1 MPPRKIDYT
10 EYSEKILMDVKE
22 TQNENTQFD
31 ITEIANFFHKM
42 SYMSPSDLMNEYF
55 NNKKKK
61 SNLSKCFD
69 VSVKKF

>member
-10 EYSEKILMDVKE
+10 EYSEKILSNVNE
-22 TQNENTQFD
+22 NQNENNKFD
-31 ITEIANFFHKM
+31 ITKIANFFHKM

-55 NNKKKK
+55 NNKKKN
-61 SNLSKCFD
+61 NLSRCFD